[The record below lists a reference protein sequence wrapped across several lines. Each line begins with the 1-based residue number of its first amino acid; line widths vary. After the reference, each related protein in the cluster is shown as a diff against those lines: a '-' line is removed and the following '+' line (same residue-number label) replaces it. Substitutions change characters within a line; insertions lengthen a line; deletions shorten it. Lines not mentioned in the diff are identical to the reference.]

1 MQCRLYGTSI
11 GGGDVNYDSGEK
23 LSIYSLVFEQVV
35 MMPLPYHC
43 FLPQAEII
51 RPSRKREAQMAETN
65 VADALIEY
73 LSSRGVVNIFG
84 VLAHTSFAVGDA
96 IARRPHMKFINA
108 QHEGGA
114 GNMALGYARA
124 TKKPAVCLVSAGGG
138 ATNIVTPVAQAHK
151 ESVPLFVISSD
162 IDTAAA
168 AKSPY
173 SSFHGMEHV
182 RLFQPITKQS
192 AKLERI
198 EELGSLLDSLFRQ
211 TTRGRQGPVFL
222 IVPEDLQHAHLPEP
236 LSFTPRAEPVAPAI
250 DATAARSAVDLL
262 LQAKTP
268 VVLAGTGVDWAGARE
283 EVRELAELLSLPV
296 AVSYTAKGVFPENHP
311 LALGCLGFGSRPY
324 SRKFFQ
330 EADLILALGATFSE
344 GTTMRFGH
352 EIIPG
357 NAKIV
362 QIDTDP
368 DELGSNYP
376 TALSIQADAK
386 VALRA
391 IIDEVK
397 KRQSK
402 PAGNRSRAEAIK
414 QAKEAWKNDV
424 ERKPAN
430 NGLTYESVMRTLN
443 DLLTGNEILTTS
455 GMTGDTLRGID
466 AVNPI
471 IHAGEFRAIGT
482 ALATAMGVKLGRPE
496 ARVVCVTGDGSFMME
511 QQELATAA
519 YHKIPIFVLIL
530 RNNAY
535 GGMKRDQM
543 KSYDGRIIGTELF
556 IPDLPRLSELY
567 GAKGFAVTKKDQ
579 LKPVFQQA
587 LATDESV
594 VVDVKLD

>member
-1 MQCRLYGTSI
+1 
-11 GGGDVNYDSGEK
+11 
-23 LSIYSLVFEQVV
+23 
-35 MMPLPYHC
+35 
-43 FLPQAEII
+43 
-51 RPSRKREAQMAETN
+51 MAETN
-65 VADALIEY
+65 VADTLVEY
-73 LSSRGVVNIFG
+73 LSSKNVRHIFG
-84 VLAHTSFAVGDA
+84 VLAHTSFAIGDA
-96 IARRPHMKFINA
+96 VAKRPHMSFINA

-138 ATNIVTPVAQAHK
+138 ATNIVTAVAQAHK

-162 IDTAAA
+162 IDTAAST
-168 AKSPY
+168 KGPY

-192 AKLERI
+192 AKLERV
-198 EELGSLLDSLFRQ
+198 EELGSLLDALFRQ

-222 IVPEDLQHAHLPEP
+222 IVPEDLQHENLPEP
-236 LSFTPRAEPVAPAI
+236 LSFTPTAEPVAPAM
-250 DATAARSAVDLL
+250 DAGAAQAAVDFL

-330 EADLILALGATFSE
+330 ESDLILALGATFSE

-352 EIIPG
+352 EIIPER
-357 NAKIV
+357 AKII

-368 DELGSNYP
+368 EELGSNYP

-386 VALRA
+386 IALRA
-391 IIDEVK
+391 IIDGVK
-397 KRQSK
+397 SRQPK
-402 PAGNRSRAEAIK
+402 ANGARAQAIQQAK
-414 QAKEAWKNDV
+414 QAWKKDLD
-424 ERKPAN
+424 EKTAKS
-430 NGLTYESVMRTLN
+430 GLSYDSVMKVLN
-443 DLLTGNEILTTS
+443 ELLTGNEILTTS

-466 AVNPI
+466 AVTPI

-482 ALATAMGVKLGRPE
+482 ALATAMGVKLGRPD
-496 ARVVCVTGDGSFMME
+496 ARVICVTGDGSFMME
-511 QQELATAA
+511 QQELATAT
-519 YHKIPIFVLIL
+519 YHEIPVFVLIL

-543 KSYDGRIIGTELF
+543 KTYGGRIIGTELF
-556 IPDLPRLSELY
+556 IPDLPRLAELY
-567 GAKGFAVTKKDQ
+567 GAKGFAVTRKEE

-587 LATDESV
+587 LATDEFV

>member
-1 MQCRLYGTSI
+1 
-11 GGGDVNYDSGEK
+11 
-23 LSIYSLVFEQVV
+23 
-35 MMPLPYHC
+35 
-43 FLPQAEII
+43 
-51 RPSRKREAQMAETN
+51 MAETN
-65 VADALIEY
+65 IADTLVEY
-73 LSSRGVVNIFG
+73 LSSRGVQNIFG
-84 VLAHTSFAVGDA
+84 VLAHTSFAIGDA
-96 IARRPHMKFINA
+96 IAKRPHMRFVNA

-138 ATNIVTPVAQAHK
+138 ATNIVTAVAQAHK

-162 IDTAAA
+162 IDTAAS
-168 AKSPY
+168 AKGSF

-192 AKLERI
+192 VKIERV
-198 EELGSLLDSLFRQ
+198 EELGSVLDSLFRQ
-211 TTRGRQGPVFL
+211 TMRGRQGPVFL
-222 IVPEDLQHAHLPEP
+222 IVPEDLQHARLPEP
-236 LSFTPRAEPVAPAI
+236 LSFAPSAEPVAPAM
-250 DATAARSAVDLL
+250 DAGAAKSAVDLL

-283 EVRELAELLSLPV
+283 EVRELADLLSLPV

-352 EIIPG
+352 EIIPEK
-357 NAKIV
+357 AKIV

-368 DELGSNYP
+368 DELGRNYP
-376 TALSIQADAK
+376 TALSITADAK

-397 KRQSK
+397 KRPK
-402 PAGNRSRAEAIK
+402 PAANGARAQAIQQAK
-414 QAKEAWKNDV
+414 QAWENDI
-424 ERKPAN
+424 EQSPAN
-430 NGLTYESVMRTLN
+430 KGLTYASVMRALN
-443 DLLTGNEILTTS
+443 ELLTGNEILTTS

-482 ALATAMGVKLGRPE
+482 ALATAMGVKLGRPD
-496 ARVVCVTGDGSFMME
+496 ARVICVTGDGSFMME

-543 KSYDGRIIGTELF
+543 KTYEGRVVGTELF
-556 IPDLPRLSELY
+556 IPDLAKLAELY
-567 GAKGFAVTKKDQ
+567 GAKGFSVTKKEE
-579 LKPVFQQA
+579 LKPIFQQA
-587 LATDESV
+587 LASDDFV

>member
-1 MQCRLYGTSI
+1 
-11 GGGDVNYDSGEK
+11 
-23 LSIYSLVFEQVV
+23 
-35 MMPLPYHC
+35 
-43 FLPQAEII
+43 
-51 RPSRKREAQMAETN
+51 MAETN
-65 VADALIEY
+65 VADTLVEY
-73 LSSRGVVNIFG
+73 LSSRGVQNIFG
-84 VLAHTSFAVGDA
+84 VLAHTSFAIGDA
-96 IARRPHMKFINA
+96 IAKRPHMQFVNA

-138 ATNIVTPVAQAHK
+138 ATNIVTAVAQAYK

-162 IDTAAA
+162 IDTAAS
-168 AKSPY
+168 AKGTF

-192 AKLERI
+192 VKLERV
-198 EELGSLLDSLFRQ
+198 EELGSMLDSLFRQ

-236 LSFTPRAEPVAPAI
+236 LSFAKTAEPVAPAM
-250 DATAARSAVDLL
+250 DSRAAQAAVDLL
-262 LQAKTP
+262 LQAKAP

-296 AVSYTAKGVFPENHP
+296 AASYTAKGVFPENHP

-324 SRKFFQ
+324 ARKFFQ
-330 EADLILALGATFSE
+330 ESDLILALGATFSE

-352 EIIPG
+352 EIIPEK
-357 NAKIV
+357 AKIV

-368 DELGSNYP
+368 EELGRNYP

-386 VALRA
+386 IALRA
-391 IIDEVK
+391 IIDGVK
-397 KRQSK
+397 ARQPK
-402 PAGNRSRAEAIK
+402 AAANGARAQAIQ
-414 QAKEAWKNDV
+414 QAKQPWKNDIDQ
-424 ERKPAN
+424 KPAN
-430 NGLTYESVMRTLN
+430 QGLTYESVMRVLN

-455 GMTGDTLRGID
+455 GITGDTLRGID

-482 ALATAMGVKLGRPE
+482 ALATAMGVKLGRPD
-496 ARVVCVTGDGSFMME
+496 ARVICVTGDGSFMME
-511 QQELATAA
+511 QQELATAT

-543 KSYDGRIIGTELF
+543 KTYGGRVIGTELF
-556 IPDLPRLSELY
+556 IPDLPKLAELY
-567 GAKGFAVTKKDQ
+567 GAKGYSVTQKEE

-587 LATDESV
+587 LATDDFV

>member
-1 MQCRLYGTSI
+1 
-11 GGGDVNYDSGEK
+11 
-23 LSIYSLVFEQVV
+23 
-35 MMPLPYHC
+35 
-43 FLPQAEII
+43 
-51 RPSRKREAQMAETN
+51 MAETN
-65 VADALIEY
+65 VADALVEY
-73 LSSRGVVNIFG
+73 LSSRGVEKIFG
-84 VLAHTSFAVGDA
+84 VLAHTSFAIGDA
-96 IARRPHMKFINA
+96 IAKRPHMRFVNA

-114 GNMALGYARA
+114 GNMALGYARV
-124 TKKPAVCLVSAGGG
+124 TKQPAVCLVSAGGG
-138 ATNIVTPVAQAHK
+138 ATNIVTAVAQAHK

-162 IDTAAA
+162 IDTAAS
-168 AKSPY
+168 AKGAF

-192 AKLERI
+192 SKLERV
-198 EELGSLLDSLFRQ
+198 EELGSLLDSLFHQ
-211 TTRGRQGPVFL
+211 TMRGRQGPVFL

-236 LSFTPRAEPVAPAI
+236 LSFTPSAEPVAPAM
-250 DATAARSAVDLL
+250 DARAAQSAVDLL

-268 VVLAGTGVDWAGARE
+268 VVLAGTGVDWSGAHAE
-283 EVRELAELLSLPV
+283 LRELADLLSLPV

-352 EIIPG
+352 EIIPEK
-357 NAKIV
+357 AKIV

-368 DELGSNYP
+368 DELGRNYP

-386 VALRA
+386 VALRG

-397 KRQSK
+397 KRQPK
-402 PAGNRSRAEAIK
+402 PAADGGRAEAIR
-414 QAKEAWKNDV
+414 QARQAWRNEVEQNPTNKN
-424 ERKPAN
+424 
-430 NGLTYESVMRTLN
+430 LTYASVMTALN

-466 AVNPI
+466 AVSPI

-482 ALATAMGVKLGRPE
+482 ALATAMGVKLGRPD
-496 ARVVCVTGDGSFMME
+496 ARVICVTGDGSFMME

-519 YHKIPIFVLIL
+519 YHKIPVFVLIL

-543 KSYDGRIIGTELF
+543 KTYQGRIIGTELF
-556 IPDLPRLSELY
+556 IPELAKLAELY
-567 GAKGFAVTKKDQ
+567 GAKGFSVTRKEE

-587 LATDESV
+587 LASDEFV

>member
-1 MQCRLYGTSI
+1 MAGTNI
-11 GGGDVNYDSGEK
+11 ADT
-23 LSIYSLVFEQVV
+23 LV
-35 MMPLPYHC
+35 
-43 FLPQAEII
+43 
-51 RPSRKREAQMAETN
+51 
-65 VADALIEY
+65 EY
-73 LSSRGVVNIFG
+73 LSSRGVENIFG
-84 VLAHTSFAVGDA
+84 VLAHTSFAIGDA
-96 IARRPHMKFINA
+96 IAKRPHMKFINA

-138 ATNIVTPVAQAHK
+138 ATNIVTAVAQAHK

-162 IDTAAA
+162 IDTAAS

-173 SSFHGMEHV
+173 SSFHGMEHI

-192 AKLERI
+192 AKLERV

-236 LSFTPRAEPVAPAI
+236 LSFAPKAEPVAPAM
-250 DATAARSAVDLL
+250 DAAAVRVAVDLL

-283 EVRELAELLSLPV
+283 EVRELADLLSLPV

-324 SRKFFQ
+324 ARKFFQ
-330 EADLILALGATFSE
+330 DSDLILALGATFSE

-352 EIIPG
+352 EIIPEK
-357 NAKIV
+357 AQIV

-376 TALSIQADAK
+376 TALSIQADARI
-386 VALRA
+386 ALRA

-397 KRQSK
+397 KRRPK
-402 PAGNRSRAEAIK
+402 GEANGGRTEALQKAK
-414 QAKEAWKNDV
+414 QAWKN
-424 ERKPAN
+424 EIEQKTAN
-430 NGLTYESVMRTLN
+430 GGLTYESVMRALN
-443 DLLTGNEILTTS
+443 ELLTGNEILTTS

-466 AVNPI
+466 AVSPI

-482 ALATAMGVKLGRPE
+482 ALATAMGVKLGRPD
-496 ARVVCVTGDGSFMME
+496 ARVICVTGDGSFMME
-511 QQELATAA
+511 QQELATAT
-519 YHKIPIFVLIL
+519 YHKIPVFVLIL

-543 KSYDGRIIGTELF
+543 KTYGGRVIGTELF
-556 IPDLPRLSELY
+556 IPDLPKLAELY
-567 GAKGFAVTKKDQ
+567 GAKGFAVKKKEE

-587 LATDESV
+587 LASDDFV

>member
-1 MQCRLYGTSI
+1 LAERESDQILLFARACT
-11 GGGDVNYDSGEK
+11 N
-23 LSIYSLVFEQVV
+23 
-35 MMPLPYHC
+35 
-43 FLPQAEII
+43 QAYQQNM
-51 RPSRKREAQMAETN
+51 EAKMSETN
-65 VADALIEY
+65 VADTLVEY
-73 LSSRGVVNIFG
+73 LSSRGVRNVFG
-84 VLAHTSFAVGDA
+84 VLAHTSFAIGDA
-96 IARRPHMKFINA
+96 IARRPHMRFVNA

-138 ATNIVTPVAQAHK
+138 ATNIVTAVAQAHK

-162 IDTAAA
+162 IDTAAS
-168 AKSPY
+168 AKGPF

-192 AKLERI
+192 AKLERV

-222 IVPEDLQHAHLPEP
+222 IVPEDLQHASLPEP
-236 LSFTPRAEPVAPAI
+236 LSFAPTAEPVAPAM
-250 DATAARSAVDLL
+250 DASAAQAAVDLL
-262 LQAKTP
+262 LQAKAP
-268 VVLAGTGVDWAGARE
+268 VVLAGAGVDWAGARD
-283 EVRELAELLSLPV
+283 EVRALAELLSLPV

-324 SRKFFQ
+324 ARKFFQ
-330 EADLILALGATFSE
+330 ESDLILALGATFSE

-352 EIIPG
+352 EIIPEK
-357 NAKIV
+357 AKIV

-368 DELGSNYP
+368 EELGSNYP

-386 VALRA
+386 IALRA
-391 IIDEVK
+391 IIDGVK
-397 KRQSK
+397 SRQPK
-402 PAGNRSRAEAIK
+402 LNGTRAQAIQ
-414 QAKEAWKNDV
+414 QAKQTWKA
-424 ERKPAN
+424 ELEQKTAN
-430 NGLTYESVMRTLN
+430 GGLTYESVMRALN
-443 DLLTGNEILTTS
+443 ELLTGNEILTTS

-482 ALATAMGVKLGRPE
+482 ALATAMGVKLGRPD
-496 ARVVCVTGDGSFMME
+496 ARVICVTGDGSFMME
-511 QQELATAA
+511 QQELATAT

-543 KSYDGRIIGTELF
+543 KTYGGRVIGTELF
-556 IPDLPRLSELY
+556 IPDLPRLAELY
-567 GAKGFAVTKKDQ
+567 GAKGFAVTRKEE
-579 LKPVFQQA
+579 LKTVFQQA
-587 LATDESV
+587 LAADDFV

>member
-1 MQCRLYGTSI
+1 
-11 GGGDVNYDSGEK
+11 
-23 LSIYSLVFEQVV
+23 
-35 MMPLPYHC
+35 
-43 FLPQAEII
+43 
-51 RPSRKREAQMAETN
+51 MAETN
-65 VADALIEY
+65 IADTLVEY
-73 LSSRGVVNIFG
+73 LSSRGVENIFG
-84 VLAHTSFAVGDA
+84 VLAHTSFAIGDA
-96 IARRPHMKFINA
+96 IAKRPHMKFINA

-138 ATNIVTPVAQAHK
+138 ATNIVTAVAQAHK

-162 IDTAAA
+162 IDTAAS
-168 AKSPY
+168 AKSSY

-192 AKLERI
+192 AKLERV

-222 IVPEDLQHAHLPEP
+222 IVPEDLQHANMPEP
-236 LSFTPRAEPVAPAI
+236 LSFAPTAEPVAPAM
-250 DATAARSAVDLL
+250 DGAAARVAVDLL

-268 VVLAGTGVDWAGARE
+268 VVLAGTGVDWAGARD
-283 EVRELAELLSLPV
+283 EVRELAELLSMPV

-324 SRKFFQ
+324 ARKFFQ

-352 EIIPG
+352 EIIPEK
-357 NAKIV
+357 AKIV

-376 TALSIQADAK
+376 TALSIQADARI
-386 VALRA
+386 ALRA

-397 KRQSK
+397 KRQPK
-402 PAGNRSRAEAIK
+402 AEATGGRTEAIQKTK
-414 QAKEAWKNDV
+414 QAWKN
-424 ERKPAN
+424 EIEQKTATG
-430 NGLTYESVMRTLN
+430 GLTYESVMRTLN
-443 DLLTGNEILTTS
+443 ELLTGNEILTTS

-482 ALATAMGVKLGRPE
+482 ALATAMGVKLGRPD
-496 ARVVCVTGDGSFMME
+496 ARVICVTGDGSFMME
-511 QQELATAA
+511 QQELATAT
-519 YHKIPIFVLIL
+519 YHKIPVFVLIL

-543 KSYDGRIIGTELF
+543 KTYGGRVIGTELF
-556 IPDLPRLSELY
+556 IPDLAKLADLY
-567 GAKGFAVTKKDQ
+567 GAKGFAVTRKEE
-579 LKPVFQQA
+579 LKPVLQQA
-587 LATDESV
+587 LAADEFV

>member
-1 MQCRLYGTSI
+1 MT
-11 GGGDVNYDSGEK
+11 
-23 LSIYSLVFEQVV
+23 
-35 MMPLPYHC
+35 
-43 FLPQAEII
+43 
-51 RPSRKREAQMAETN
+51 ETN
-65 VADALIEY
+65 IADTLVEY
-73 LSSRGVVNIFG
+73 LSSRGVENIFG
-84 VLAHTSFAVGDA
+84 VLAHTSFAIGDA
-96 IARRPHMKFINA
+96 IARRPHMRFVNA

-138 ATNIVTPVAQAHK
+138 ATNIVTAVAQAYK

-162 IDTAAA
+162 IDTTAS
-168 AKSPY
+168 AKGAF

-182 RLFQPITKQS
+182 QLFQPITKQS
-192 AKLERI
+192 VKLERV
-198 EELGSLLDSLFRQ
+198 EELGAILDSLFRQ

-222 IVPEDLQHAHLPEP
+222 IVPENLQHAHLPEP
-236 LSFTPRAEPVAPAI
+236 LSFAKTAEPVAPAM
-250 DATAARSAVDLL
+250 DAGAAQTAVDLL

-296 AVSYTAKGVFPENHP
+296 AASYTAKGVFPENHP

-324 SRKFFQ
+324 SREFFQ
-330 EADLILALGATFSE
+330 ESDLILALGATFSE

-352 EIIPG
+352 EIIPEK
-357 NAKIV
+357 AKIV

-368 DELGSNYP
+368 DELGRNYP

-386 VALRA
+386 IALRA

-397 KRQSK
+397 KRQPK
-402 PAGNRSRAEAIK
+402 PADGARTQAIQQAK
-414 QAKEAWKNDV
+414 QAWRNEIDQS
-424 ERKPAN
+424 PAN
-430 NGLTYESVMRTLN
+430 KGLSYASVMRALN
-443 DLLTGNEILTTS
+443 ELLTGNEILTTS

-466 AVNPI
+466 AVKPI

-482 ALATAMGVKLGRPE
+482 ALATAMGVKLGRPD
-496 ARVVCVTGDGSFMME
+496 ARVICVTGDGSFMME
-511 QQELATAA
+511 QQELATAT
-519 YHKIPIFVLIL
+519 YHKIPVFVLVL

-543 KSYDGRIIGTELF
+543 KTYGGRVIGTELF
-556 IPDLPRLSELY
+556 IPDLPKLAELY
-567 GAKGFAVTKKDQ
+567 GAKGFAVTRKEE

-587 LATDESV
+587 LAADEFV

>member
-1 MQCRLYGTSI
+1 M
-11 GGGDVNYDSGEK
+11 
-23 LSIYSLVFEQVV
+23 
-35 MMPLPYHC
+35 
-43 FLPQAEII
+43 
-51 RPSRKREAQMAETN
+51 AQTT
-65 VADALIEY
+65 VADTLVEY
-73 LSSRGVVNIFG
+73 LSSKNVRHIFG
-84 VLAHTSFAVGDA
+84 VLAHTSFAIGDA
-96 IARRPHMKFINA
+96 IAKRPHMSFVNA

-124 TKKPAVCLVSAGGG
+124 TKQPAVCLVSAGGG
-138 ATNIVTPVAQAHK
+138 ATNIVTAVAQAHK

-162 IDTAAA
+162 IDTAAS
-168 AKSPY
+168 AKGAY

-192 AKLERI
+192 AKLERV
-198 EELGSLLDSLFRQ
+198 EELGSLLDTLFRQ

-222 IVPEDLQHAHLPEP
+222 IVPEDLQHENLPEP
-236 LSFTPRAEPVAPAI
+236 LSFTPTAEPVAPAM
-250 DATAARSAVDLL
+250 DAHAAEVAVDLL
-262 LQAKTP
+262 LQAKNP

-330 EADLILALGATFSE
+330 ESDLILAVGATFSE

-352 EIIPG
+352 EIIPEKV
-357 NAKIV
+357 KII

-368 DELGSNYP
+368 EELGSNYP

-386 VALRA
+386 IALRA
-391 IIDEVK
+391 IFDGVK
-397 KRQSK
+397 SRQTK
-402 PAGNRSRAEAIK
+402 VNGARAQAIQQAK
-414 QAKEAWKNDV
+414 QAWKKDLD
-424 ERKPAN
+424 EKTAKS
-430 NGLTYESVMRTLN
+430 GLTYESVMKVLN
-443 DLLTGNEILTTS
+443 ELLTGKEILTTS

-466 AVNPI
+466 AVTPI

-482 ALATAMGVKLGRPE
+482 ALATAMGVKLGRPD
-496 ARVVCVTGDGSFMME
+496 ARVICVTGDGSFMME
-511 QQELATAA
+511 QQELATAT
-519 YHKIPIFVLIL
+519 YHKIPVFVLIL

-543 KSYDGRIIGTELF
+543 KTYGGRVIGTELF
-556 IPDLPRLSELY
+556 IPDLPKLAELY
-567 GAKGFAVTKKDQ
+567 GAKGYSVTRKED
-579 LKPVFQQA
+579 LKPVFQKA
-587 LATDESV
+587 LASDDFV